1 MWTFHT
7 VTLTHI
13 FQSASYISNNT
24 DDDDISAF
32 VQDIDARKPLR
43 RALSDRRRPL
53 GTNPEQADDLR
64 SPPRGG
70 IQDGSPAPRINDKPP
85 SAGINGIGEPL
96 LTNVSDIDQR
106 LKEMTDAF
114 TARLAGL
121 SGTAPSTRTG
131 GGPGGGLD
139 SRDRSVSRERPLTTR
154 GAIPP
159 EIYDLSR
166 RRRSSIGSV
175 RSGLSIGS
183 EEVIGKLEL
192 EDKRKSKG
200 V

>member
-1 MWTFHT
+1 M
-7 VTLTHI
+7 
-13 FQSASYISNNT
+13 SNNT

-43 RALSDRRRPL
+43 RALSDRRRHPL
-53 GTNPEQADDLR
+53 GANPEQADDLR
-64 SPPRGG
+64 SLSRGG
-70 IQDGSPAPRINDKPP
+70 IQDGNPVPRINDEPP

-131 GGPGGGLD
+131 GGLGGGPD
-139 SRDRSVSRERPLTTR
+139 SRDRSISRERALTTR

-159 EIYDLSR
+159 ENYDPLSR
-166 RRRSSIGSV
+166 RRRSSMGSV

-192 EDKRKSKG
+192 EDRRRGKG

>member
-1 MWTFHT
+1 M
-7 VTLTHI
+7 
-13 FQSASYISNNT
+13 SNNT

-43 RALSDRRRPL
+43 RALSDRRRYPL
-53 GTNPEQADDLR
+53 GANPERVDDLR
-64 SPPRGG
+64 SQLPGETRGG
-70 IQDGSPAPRINDKPP
+70 NSATRINSEP
-85 SAGINGIGEPL
+85 SGTSLSGTRGPM
-96 LTNVSDIDQR
+96 LTNASDVDQR
-106 LKEMTDAF
+106 LKEMNDAF

-121 SGTAPSTRTG
+121 SGTVPSPRTSG
-131 GGPGGGLD
+131 GTGSRID
-139 SRDRSVSRERPLTTR
+139 SRGRSVSRERTLTAR

-159 EIYDLSR
+159 EIYDPLSVVGAVR
-166 RRRSSIGSV
+166 MRARRSSMGSV

-200 V
+200 A